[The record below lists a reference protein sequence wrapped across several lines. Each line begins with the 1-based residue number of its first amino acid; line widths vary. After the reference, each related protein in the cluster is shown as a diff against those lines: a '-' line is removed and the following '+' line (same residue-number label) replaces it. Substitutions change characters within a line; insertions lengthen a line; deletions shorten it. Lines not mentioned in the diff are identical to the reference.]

1 MFEKN
6 LLNFRDEGANKIVRR
21 GLWNLHFQRF
31 FFLMQIVWLIAAKF
45 CMSERLTKKQGALRP
60 SAVPWVDGWVERCHC
75 PWVALREAG
84 V

>member
-1 MFEKN
+1 MREPTKLSDAVSGTYIFSA
-6 LLNFRDEGANKIVRR
+6 F
-21 GLWNLHFQRF
+21 F